1 MKTLIHEFYILL
13 HRNILLSIISN
24 VILIPQY
31 LRKRITNKVFLP
43 SKYYIVKDTLLGLS
57 DSPLGTKH
65 SFFPQLEVLT
75 PESSKVSFSPVT
87 ILTKVASSL
96 ELHPLL
102 GKALIQ

>member
-1 MKTLIHEFYILL
+1 MIHEFYILL

-31 LRKRITNKVFLP
+31 LKKRITNKVFLP

-65 SFFPQLEVLT
+65 SFFP
-75 PESSKVSFSPVT
+75 S
-87 ILTKVASSL
+87 
-96 ELHPLL
+96 
-102 GKALIQ
+102 